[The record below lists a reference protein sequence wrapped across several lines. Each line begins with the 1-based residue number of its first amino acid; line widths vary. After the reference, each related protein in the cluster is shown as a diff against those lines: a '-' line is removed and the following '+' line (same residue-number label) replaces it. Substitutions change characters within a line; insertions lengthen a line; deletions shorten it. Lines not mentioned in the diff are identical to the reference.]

1 MGNFPLNPSN
11 NPGLIASNQRDNSK
25 PANPNNN
32 LLAASQ
38 TQMEPV
44 RSRGFYNSPSFQPSP
59 FGGEKP
65 SGWFGTNHVE
75 WVPNRDT
82 ELDKNKLAA
91 DKHPVPNK

>member
-1 MGNFPLNPSN
+1 M
-11 NPGLIASNQRDNSK
+11 K

-32 LLAASQ
+32 LLPAPPP
-38 TQMEPV
+38 QMEPV
-44 RSRGFYNSPSFQPSP
+44 RSRGYYNNPGFQPPP
-59 FGGEKP
+59 FAPEKP

-91 DKHPVPNK
+91 QKHPGSNE